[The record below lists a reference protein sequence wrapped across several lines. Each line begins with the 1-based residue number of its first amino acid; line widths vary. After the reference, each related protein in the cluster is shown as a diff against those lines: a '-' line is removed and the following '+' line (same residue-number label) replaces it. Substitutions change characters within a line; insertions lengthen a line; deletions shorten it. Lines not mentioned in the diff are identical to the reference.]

1 MRQHLGLL
9 LSDSTS
15 YASAI
20 SLNLCSAYSLLS
32 GFLSGCHFSAAFL
45 YLHRQAAMGTQQPL
59 GSGGSRASNPL
70 LSAHLQPCRSGAP
83 QARFTQCS
91 TASGIKRELPGLV
104 LPPKQ
109 IFAA

>member
-1 MRQHLGLL
+1 MSSPKGQGGHMRQHHGLL

-45 YLHRQAAMGTQQPL
+45 YLHRWAVMGMQQPW
-59 GSGGSRASNPL
+59 ASNPA
-70 LSAHLQPCRSGAP
+70 LSAP
-83 QARFTQCS
+83 F
-91 TASGIKRELPGLV
+91 
-104 LPPKQ
+104 
-109 IFAA
+109 